1 MYGNLPYTHEMSA
14 PLKDRRIE
22 LRVTSAQK
30 SAIEE
35 AAALQGRSVT
45 DFSAEALTQRAEEVI
60 QRDRQL
66 RVDAIRFDAFLEV
79 LDRPARSVHGLREL
93 LTRESVF
100 VD

>member
-1 MYGNLPYTHEMSA
+1 MAS

-30 SAIEE
+30 AAIEE

-45 DFSAEALTQRAEEVI
+45 DFSAETLVARADEVI

-79 LDRPARSVHGLREL
+79 LDRPAQNLDGLRSL
-93 LTRESVF
+93 LTRGSVF

>member
-1 MYGNLPYTHEMSA
+1 MAS

-30 SAIEE
+30 AAIEE

-45 DFSAEALTQRAEEVI
+45 DFSAETLVARADEVI
-60 QRDRQL
+60 QRHRQL

-79 LDRPARSVHGLREL
+79 LDRPAQSLDGLRSL
-93 LTRESVF
+93 LTRGSVF

>member
-1 MYGNLPYTHEMSA
+1 MTA

-30 SAIEE
+30 AAIEE

-45 DFSAEALTQRAEEVI
+45 DFAAEALTARADEVI

-66 RVDAIRFDAFLEV
+66 RVDAIRFDTFIEV
-79 LDRPARSVHGLREL
+79 LDRPAQNLDGLRAL
-93 LTRESVF
+93 LTRGSVF

>member
-1 MYGNLPYTHEMSA
+1 MNA

-30 SAIEE
+30 AAIEE

-45 DFSAEALTQRAEEVI
+45 DFSAETLMARAEEVI
-60 QRDRQL
+60 QHDRQL
-66 RVDAIRFDAFLEV
+66 RVDAIRFDTFIEV
-79 LDRPARSVHGLREL
+79 LDRPAQSLDGIRAL
-93 LTRESVF
+93 LTRGSIF

>member
-1 MYGNLPYTHEMSA
+1 MNA
-14 PLKDRRIE
+14 PLRDRRIE

-30 SAIEE
+30 AAIEE

-45 DFSAEALTQRAEEVI
+45 DFSAETLVARADEVI

-66 RVDAIRFDAFLEV
+66 RVDAIRFDAFIEV
-79 LDRPARSVHGLREL
+79 LDRPAQSLDGLRSL
-93 LTRESVF
+93 LTRGSLF

>member
-1 MYGNLPYTHEMSA
+1 MNA

-30 SAIEE
+30 AAIEE

-45 DFSAEALTQRAEEVI
+45 DFSAETLVARADEVI

-66 RVDAIRFDAFLEV
+66 RVDAIRFDAFVEV
-79 LDRPARSVHGLREL
+79 LDRPAQSLDGLRSL
-93 LTRESVF
+93 LTRGSLF

>member
-1 MYGNLPYTHEMSA
+1 MAS

-30 SAIEE
+30 AAIEE

-45 DFSAEALTQRAEEVI
+45 DFSAETLVARADEVI

-79 LDRPARSVHGLREL
+79 LDRPAQSLDGLRSL
-93 LTRESVF
+93 LTRGSVF